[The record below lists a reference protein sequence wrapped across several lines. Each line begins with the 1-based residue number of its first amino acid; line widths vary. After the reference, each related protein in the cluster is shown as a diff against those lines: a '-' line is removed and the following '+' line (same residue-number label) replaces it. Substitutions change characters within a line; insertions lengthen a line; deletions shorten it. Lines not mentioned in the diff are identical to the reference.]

1 MNLGDT
7 IHGLRKKKGVAQ
19 IDLAKMAGITQAY
32 LSGIEN
38 NKREPNLSTLKKLSE
53 KLEVPLPII
62 FFLSLDEND
71 IPERKIEAFKMIAP
85 SVKSYLSQLFVIE

>member
-7 IHGLRKKKGVAQ
+7 IHNLRKKKGVAQ
-19 IDLAKMAGITQAY
+19 IELAKMTGITQAY

-38 NKREPNLSTLKKLSE
+38 NKKEPNLSTLKKLSE
-53 KLEVPLPII
+53 NLEVPLPII
-62 FFLSLDEND
+62 FFLSLDEDD
-71 IPERKIEAFKMIAP
+71 IPERKVEAFKMIAP